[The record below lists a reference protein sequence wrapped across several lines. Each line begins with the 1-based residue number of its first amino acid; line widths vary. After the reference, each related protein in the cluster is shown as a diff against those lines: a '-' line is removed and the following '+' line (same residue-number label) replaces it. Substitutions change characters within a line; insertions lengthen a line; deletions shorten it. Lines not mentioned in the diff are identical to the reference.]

1 MLGVYKEKTRGSIQT
16 PKQRDIKELISIEW
30 REIDRCL
37 KMPTNPKTTDKYM
50 VKWSRLLAKHIEQ
63 VDKLLWKAGMD
74 KLDDESLAK
83 LLEKVPKK
91 HLDLPIWKR
100 VFSKRAKEKSAKEA

>member
-1 MLGVYKEKTRGSIQT
+1 M
-16 PKQRDIKELISIEW
+16 PKQTAEQQGIKELISIEW

-37 KMPTNPKTTDKYM
+37 KMLTNPKTTDKYM
-50 VKWSRLLAKHIEQ
+50 VKWSRLLAKHVER
-63 VDKLLWKAGMD
+63 VDKLLWKAGIG

-91 HLDLPIWKR
+91 YLDLPIWKR
-100 VFSKRAKEKSAKEA
+100 VFSKRAKERHNKKA

>member
-1 MLGVYKEKTRGSIQT
+1 V
-16 PKQRDIKELISIEW
+16 PKQTAEKQGIKELINIEW

-37 KMPTNPKTTDKYM
+37 KMLTNPKTTDKYM

-63 VDKLLWKAGMD
+63 VDKLLWKAGMV
-74 KLDDESLAK
+74 KLNDESLAK

-91 HLDLPIWKR
+91 YLDLPIWKR
-100 VFSKRAKEKSAKEA
+100 VFSKRAKERSAKEA

>member
-1 MLGVYKEKTRGSIQT
+1 M
-16 PKQRDIKELISIEW
+16 PKQTAEQQGIKELISIEW

-37 KMPTNPKTTDKYM
+37 KMLTSPKTTDKYM

-63 VDKLLWKAGMD
+63 VDKLLWKAGMG
-74 KLDDESLAK
+74 KLDDESLAR

-91 HLDLPIWKR
+91 YLDLAIWKR
-100 VFSKRAKEKSAKEA
+100 VFSKRAKEKRLQEA

>member
-1 MLGVYKEKTRGSIQT
+1 L
-16 PKQRDIKELISIEW
+16 PKQTAEQQGIKELISIEW

-37 KMPTNPKTTDKYM
+37 KMLTSPKTTDKYM

-63 VDKLLWKAGMD
+63 VDKLLWKAGMG
-74 KLDDESLAK
+74 KLDDESLAR

-91 HLDLPIWKR
+91 
-100 VFSKRAKEKSAKEA
+100 

>member
-1 MLGVYKEKTRGSIQT
+1 M
-16 PKQRDIKELISIEW
+16 PKQTAEQQGIKELISIEW

-37 KMPTNPKTTDKYM
+37 KMLTSPKTTDKYM

-63 VDKLLWKAGMD
+63 VNKLLWKAGMG
-74 KLDDESLAK
+74 KLDDESLAR

-91 HLDLPIWKR
+91 YLDLAIWKR
-100 VFSKRAKEKSAKEA
+100 VFSKRAKEKRLQEA